1 MKNIITIG
9 RQYGSGGRYIAKK
22 VAALLGVKCYD
33 SELILK
39 IAKEHGFDESIV
51 KEYDEKG
58 TSFADFFVPLSA
70 GVNLQSRIIEAQ
82 FDTIRLLSEKESCV
96 IVGRCADYVLRDS
109 KTVLSVFIMSD
120 MDNRVKRGIDFYK
133 LDEKKAYDIIKKTDK
148 KRGSYYN
155 FYTDK
160 KWGKADSYNLCVDS
174 KIGIDETAAVIK
186 AYADKFF
193 AE

>member
-39 IAKEHGFDESIV
+39 IAQEHGLDESIV

-58 TSFADFFVPLSA
+58 TSFADFWGPLSSGA
-70 GVNLQSRIIEAQ
+70 NLQSRIIEAQ
-82 FDTIRLLSEKESCV
+82 FDTIKMLAEKEDCV
-96 IVGRCADYVLRDS
+96 IVGRCADYILRDS

-120 MDNRVKRGIDFYK
+120 MDSRVKRGVEFYK
-133 LDEKKAYDIIKKTDK
+133 LDEKKAYDLIRKMDK
-148 KRGSYYN
+148 KRASYYN

-160 KWGKADSYNLCVDS
+160 KWGRGDSYNLCIDS
-174 KIGIDETAAVIK
+174 KIGIDETAKIIK
-186 AYADKFF
+186 DYADKFF
-193 AE
+193 TK